1 MTMPSWNRELL
12 MGRLVQHLALGLLF
26 CSLPACFSASY
37 VPQPVLQRGDR
48 ASLTGDSTASQDLR
62 TCQIDVRAAAPVSIQ
77 PRWLP
82 PLGAP
87 GNGVVLGTVESPH
100 PVWPS
105 REAYRQAIE
114 ACLTARGYEIHGW
127 Q

>member
-1 MTMPSWNRELL
+1 M
-12 MGRLVQHLALGLLF
+12 GLLARHLLIGHLC
-26 CSLPACFSASY
+26 CSLPACSSAPH
-37 VPQPVLQRGDR
+37 VPQSILQRGNH
-48 ASLTGDSTASQDLR
+48 ASLTGESTAAQDLR
-62 TCQIDVRAAAPVSIQ
+62 TCQTDVRAAAPVSIQ

-82 PLGAP
+82 PLGAT
-87 GNGVVLGTVESPH
+87 GNGVVLGTVDVPH

-114 ACLTARGYEIHGW
+114 ACLTARDYEIHGW

>member
-1 MTMPSWNRELL
+1 MTMSARNRELP
-12 MGRLVQHLALGLLF
+12 MGWLVQHLVIGLLF
-26 CSLPACFSASY
+26 CSLPACFSAGH
-37 VPQPVLQRGDR
+37 VPQPILQRGDR

-62 TCQIDVRAAAPVSIQ
+62 TCQTDVRAAAPVSIQ

-82 PLGAP
+82 PLGATR
-87 GNGVVLGTVESPH
+87 NGVVLGTVDVPH

-105 REAYRQAIE
+105 RKAYRQAIE
-114 ACLTARGYEIHGW
+114 ACLTARGYEISGW